1 MWTTIRS
8 WASNLSSQLAHVGGE
23 NNLVGLKLAKLGSN
37 TLYLV
42 ILDSHISYIAL
53 IWYGW
58 KGIKVSQIYE
68 GVGMIVFIRKLSE
81 LGSDRPQY
89 SAVSPWRL
97 SIFLSQGNISKPVGP
112 TACAGPYRTDAKCVF
127 LRGEW
132 TIHACSSKDLTVNYK
147 VQTWQFFQEILW
159 LKCCLDLGRFT
170 ALWVCDG
177 FCTLR
182 SWICSDFNL
191 KGRLYPTLL
200 AQWRRI

>member
-53 IWYGW
+53 IWYGC

-132 TIHACSSKDLTVNYK
+132 TIHACSSKDLTVNFK
-147 VQTWQFFQEILW
+147 VQTWQFFKEILW
-159 LKCCLDLGRFT
+159 LQMLSWPWPVYCCWG
-170 ALWVCDG
+170 LW
-177 FCTLR
+177 LILY
-182 SWICSDFNL
+182 SQ
-191 KGRLYPTLL
+191 GRLYPTLL

>member
-8 WASNLSSQLAHVGGE
+8 WASKLSSQLAHVGGE

-42 ILDSHISYIAL
+42 IWDSHISYIAL
-53 IWYGW
+53 IWYGC
-58 KGIKVSQIYE
+58 KRIKVSQIYE
-68 GVGMIVFIRKLSE
+68 GVGMIVFIQRLSE
-81 LGSDRPQY
+81 LGCDRPQY

-112 TACAGPYRTDAKCVF
+112 TAGAGPHRTDAKCVF

-132 TIHACSSKDLTVNYK
+132 TFHACSSKDLTVNFK

-170 ALWVCDG
+170 ALGVCDY

-182 SWICSDFNL
+182 CTLDGMIC
-191 KGRLYPTLL
+191 
-200 AQWRRI
+200 

>member
-23 NNLVGLKLAKLGSN
+23 NNLVGLKLAKIGSN

-42 ILDSHISYIAL
+42 IWDSHISYIAL
-53 IWYGW
+53 IWYGC
-58 KGIKVSQIYE
+58 KRIKVSQIYE
-68 GVGMIVFIRKLSE
+68 GVGMIVFIQKLSE
-81 LGSDRPQY
+81 LGCDRPQY

-112 TACAGPYRTDAKCVF
+112 TAVAGPLKINAKCVF

-132 TIHACSSKDLTVNYK
+132 TIHACSSKDLTVNFK

-170 ALWVCDG
+170 ALGVCDY

-182 SWICSDFNL
+182 SWICL